1 MYLKKHTSYRLRENS
16 CLKIFNYT
24 QTNLIQ
30 CETKMELTA
39 ELLHIT
45 AGGRRIAILSD
56 ETASQLGV
64 HSSDRIRITHNNR
77 QAIAIANISAN
88 FPQERIGLY
97 DEIAEDLSIKKEEK
111 IDAQLAQIPESLTH
125 VRAKIRGERLREKD
139 IATIVKDVVERHLS
153 EVEIA
158 ALLTALNIYG
168 LSTGENEA
176 MSQAMVETGKTLDI
190 GKTPI
195 LDKHSIGGIPGDKTS
210 ILVVPIIAAAGYT
223 IPKTSSRAVTSPA
236 GTADRVET
244 LCPVNLTINEIKEV
258 VDKTNGCLVWGGSLE
273 LAPADDLFIQ
283 VEYPLGIDPLLLPSI
298 MSKKKA
304 IGATHVAIDIPT
316 GSGAKIKT
324 MTEAYLLASDFV
336 DLGKRLGLTIQCAL
350 TFGEQPLG
358 CAVGPAL
365 EAREALSALMGNG
378 PLDLVE
384 KALALAGMLFEMV
397 GVENGLLKA
406 EGILKSGKAEK
417 KLREIISAQGGK
429 GKVKP
434 EDILVGDKVAEVK
447 AKQSG
452 KILFVST
459 EGIASIAREA
469 GAPKEKGAGVVLKAK
484 LGESVRKGDLLFE
497 VYAERG
503 WKLESALELAK
514 RLQPIVL
521 SGKTQEKMLLDQVPA
536 KVTREKSFMLER

>member
-1 MYLKKHTSYRLRENS
+1 
-16 CLKIFNYT
+16 
-24 QTNLIQ
+24 
-30 CETKMELTA
+30 MELTA

-45 AGGRRIAILSD
+45 AGGRRIAILND
-56 ETASQLGV
+56 ETASTLGV
-64 HSSDRIRITHNNR
+64 HSSDRIRISCNKNE
-77 QAIAIANISAN
+77 AIAIANIAVH
-88 FPQERIGLY
+88 FPKNRIGLY
-97 DEIAEDLSIKKEEK
+97 EEIAEILNVKEDEK
-111 IDAQLAQIPESLTH
+111 IDVNLAQLPESLTH
-125 VRAKIRGERLREKD
+125 VRAKVRGERLREHD
-139 IATIVKDVVERHLS
+139 IDQIVKDVVERHLS

-158 ALLTALNIYG
+158 AFLTALNIYG
-168 LSTGENEA
+168 LSTGESEA
-176 MSQAMVETGKTLDI
+176 MSRAMVATGETLSFGEA
-190 GKTPI
+190 PI

-236 GTADRVET
+236 GTADRMET
-244 LCPVNLTINEIKEV
+244 LCPVNLPINEIKEV
-258 VDKTNGCLVWGGSLE
+258 VNKTNGCLVWGGSLE

-324 MTEAYLLASDFV
+324 MTQAYLLASDFV

-358 CAVGPAL
+358 CSVGPAL
-365 EAREALSALMGNG
+365 EAREALSALAGNG
-378 PLDLVE
+378 PPDLLE
-384 KALALAGMLFEMV
+384 KATSLAGVLFEMV
-397 GVENGLLKA
+397 GVENGRQKA
-406 EGILKSGKAEK
+406 EAILGSGKAEK
-417 KLREIISAQGGK
+417 KLREIIGAQGGK

-452 KILFVST
+452 KVLFVSC
-459 EGIASIAREA
+459 EGIAQIAREA

-484 LGESVRKGDLLFE
+484 LGDPVRAGSVLFE
-497 VYAERG
+497 IYAERDG
-503 WKLESALELAK
+503 KLASALELAEK
-514 RLQPIVL
+514 LQPFVL
-521 SGKTQEKMLLDQVPA
+521 SRKVEERMLLDQVPA
-536 KVTREKSFMLER
+536 RVEREKPFMLER

>member
-1 MYLKKHTSYRLRENS
+1 
-16 CLKIFNYT
+16 
-24 QTNLIQ
+24 
-30 CETKMELTA
+30 MELRA
-39 ELLHIT
+39 ELLQIT
-45 AGGRRIAILSD
+45 AGGRRIAILND
-56 ETASQLGV
+56 ETANTLGI
-64 HSSDRIRITHNNR
+64 HSSDRIKLSTGKN
-77 QAIAIANISAN
+77 QAIAIANIAIH
-88 FPQERIGLY
+88 FPKNRIGLFQ
-97 DEIAEDLSIKKEEK
+97 EIGTILNAKEDEK
-111 IDAQLAQIPESLTH
+111 INVELAQLPESLIN
-125 VRAKIRGERLREKD
+125 VRAKVRGERLREKD
-139 IATIVKDVVERHLS
+139 IENIVKDVVERHLS

-158 ALLTALNIYG
+158 AFLTALSIHG
-168 LSTGENEA
+168 LSASESEA
-176 MSQAMVETGKTLDI
+176 MSLAMVKTGETLNFGKA
-190 GKTPI
+190 PI

-244 LCPVNLTINEIKEV
+244 LCPVNLPINEIKEV

-324 MTEAYLLASDFV
+324 MTQAYLLASDFV

-365 EAREALSALMGNG
+365 EAREALNAIVGEG
-378 PLDLVE
+378 PPDLLD
-384 KALALAGMLFEMV
+384 KAASLAGVLFEMV
-397 GVENGLLKA
+397 GVENGRQKA
-406 EGILKSGKAEK
+406 QAILESGKAEK
-417 KLREIISAQGGK
+417 KLREIITAQGGN

-434 EDILVGDKVAEVK
+434 DDLPVGDKVAEVR

-452 KILFVST
+452 RVLYLSC
-459 EGIASIAREA
+459 EGIAQIAREA
-469 GAPKEKGAGVVLKAK
+469 GNPKEKGAGVILHAK
-484 LGESVRKGDLLFE
+484 LGDPVHVGNVLFE
-497 VYAERG
+497 IYAERES
-503 WKLESALELAK
+503 KLSLALELAEK
-514 RLQPIVL
+514 LQPFVL
-521 SGKTQEKMLLDQVPA
+521 SRKAEERMLLDKVPA
-536 KVTREKSFMLER
+536 QLDH